1 MTSGKSVIQSET
13 VESPSGKVLL
23 VVGDAAE
30 VIDTVYPLM
39 RLQEAGYQVVVAGPD
54 RQTYC
59 LVQHQRTE
67 GWTITQ
73 ETAGYGI
80 QADIAFRDV
89 NPEEYAGI
97 LVSGG
102 RAPEYI
108 RYDEHL
114 LSAVR
119 WMCEARRPVG
129 SVCHGIEVLATADVI
144 RGKRITTVPKCRF
157 DAEVC
162 GATYID
168 AAVVVDGLLVT
179 ARGALDGWQWMREF
193 VRLLEH
199 AEP

>member
-1 MTSGKSVIQSET
+1 MKSGKSIIHSET
-13 VESPSGKVLL
+13 IESPIGKVLL
-23 VVGDAAE
+23 VIGDAAE

-39 RLQEAGYQVVVAGPD
+39 RMQEAGYRVVVAGPD
-54 RQTYC
+54 ERSYC
-59 LVQHQRTE
+59 LVQHQRPE
-67 GWTITQ
+67 GWDITQ
-73 ETAGYGI
+73 ETAGYQI

-89 NPEEYAGI
+89 KPQEYAGI

-114 LSAVR
+114 LNAVR
-119 WMCEARRPVG
+119 WICEAGRPVG

-162 GATYID
+162 GATYVETP
-168 AAVVVDGLLVT
+168 VVVDGLLVT
-179 ARGALDGWQWMREF
+179 ARGALDGWRWMREF
-193 VRLLEH
+193 VRLLE
-199 AEP
+199 EQRT